1 MHLLI
6 DKVTMKKWKQHVVR
20 TVWNMSYGRLWK
32 MSVVAMQKSVHF
44 DFSFEY
50 GEIVNLD
57 HYNVNNNL

>member
-1 MHLLI
+1 
-6 DKVTMKKWKQHVVR
+6 
-20 TVWNMSYGRLWK
+20 MSYGRLRK
-32 MSVVAMQKSVHF
+32 MSVVAMQKSVHP

>member
-1 MHLLI
+1 
-6 DKVTMKKWKQHVVR
+6 
-20 TVWNMSYGRLWK
+20 MSYGRLWK
-32 MSVVAMQKSVHF
+32 MSVVAMQKSDHS

>member
-32 MSVVAMQKSVHF
+32 MSVVAMQKSVHS